1 MQVKTSCKK
10 GKQVDQGTDAIEY
23 TSPEAE
29 RYSRRQRRTK
39 RKLDYSAAD
48 TLLLL
53 SQVNPLAESVDPD
66 DDNSKETQTSITG
79 DMIDSMQL
87 ELQTLRTENLQLRS
101 QVDSTTVKWDQ
112 ESFKNNDEKVL
123 FFTGLPKT
131 GSYL

>member
-1 MQVKTSCKK
+1 MLIFIFTCKSAHLYKKDDPDWVPSLNRQVKTSCKK

-29 RYSRRQRRTK
+29 RYSRRQRRIK

-53 SQVNPLAESVDPD
+53 NQVNTLAESVDTD

-101 QVDSTTVKWDQ
+101 LV
-112 ESFKNNDEKVL
+112 
-123 FFTGLPKT
+123 G
-131 GSYL
+131 